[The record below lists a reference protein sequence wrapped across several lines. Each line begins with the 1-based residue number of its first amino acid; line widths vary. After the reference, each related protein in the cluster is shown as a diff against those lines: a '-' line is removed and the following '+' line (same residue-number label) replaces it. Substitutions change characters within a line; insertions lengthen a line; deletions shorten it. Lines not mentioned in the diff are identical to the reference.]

1 MCPVRKS
8 PDVRSLTVIQ
18 KPYGNEKPMSL
29 LTSTKK
35 GRGRGGAVHI
45 YLLMSILL
53 VLCYCAMGISE
64 ARARQMA
71 QPRSLR
77 ATAAERGVW
86 IGTTI
91 QDAHWEDDQEYKTTL
106 AREFNVGVAF
116 LFMRLVQPRRNE
128 FHFRV
133 MDKLKA
139 FAREHNMK
147 LAGHALLYQDS
158 TEPKWLGFDRA
169 DCGGWG
175 RAELDAILK
184 QHVQTVVAHGG
195 EEFYVWDVVNEP
207 LSRSGNLRRKC
218 WQKILGEEHLAQA
231 FRYAREANPR
241 VLLRLNEAFGEQGVD
256 PLKAEK
262 FFALVRR
269 MKANH
274 VPIDVVGIQMH
285 LEING
290 LRSTY
295 ASELRRFLLDA
306 QAIGVGVHITEMD
319 AHQGDEPMSAYQL
332 ERQKAVY
339 KTVLKTC
346 LAFPHCTS
354 FTTWGLTDKYSWL
367 RNRRKNVYPH
377 AHPLLFDDRYLPKPA
392 YFGLIEAIQ
401 ESVTVQD

>member
-1 MCPVRKS
+1 MCLVRKS
-8 PDVRSLTVIQ
+8 CDGMSLTVIQ
-18 KPYGNEKPMSL
+18 NPDGKGKPMSM

-35 GRGRGGAVHI
+35 ERGRGGAVHS
-45 YLLMSILL
+45 YSLTSILL
-53 VLCYCAMGISE
+53 VLCSCAIGISDAS
-64 ARARQMA
+64 ARRMEQA
-71 QPRSLR
+71 RSLR
-77 ATAAERGVW
+77 ANAAEQGVW

-91 QDAHWEDDQEYKTTL
+91 QDAHWEDDPEYKATL

-116 LFMRLVQPRRNE
+116 LFMRLVQPHRDE

-133 MDKLKA
+133 MDKLKV
-139 FAREHNMK
+139 FARANNLK

-175 RAELDAILK
+175 QAELDAILK
-184 QHVQTVVAHGG
+184 RHVQTVVAHGG
-195 EEFYVWDVVNEP
+195 DDFYVWDVVNEP
-207 LSRSGNLRRKC
+207 LSRSGNLRQKC
-218 WQKILGEEHLAQA
+218 WQRILGEAHLAHA

-256 PLKAEK
+256 PLKAAR

-269 MKANH
+269 MRENQ

-285 LEING
+285 LALNG
-290 LRSTY
+290 LRLTY
-295 ASELRRFLLDA
+295 ASELRQFLRDA
-306 QAIGVGVHITEMD
+306 EAIGVLVHITEMD
-319 AHQGDEPMSAYQL
+319 VHQGGGPISAEQL

-346 LAFPHCTS
+346 LEFSHCTS

-367 RNRRKNVYPH
+367 RTRRRNASLD
-377 AHPLLFDDRYLPKPA
+377 AHPLLFDDSYLPKPA